1 MALHHWV
8 AVTAGALIATSLA
21 GQAPRLVSVGTHRLE
36 VRQWPGPAGPT
47 LVFEAG
53 LGDDISDWDSV
64 LVRAAAIA
72 PVVAY
77 ARAGLG
83 RSDPVTGPHTASQ
96 AVRDLHDLLAVLH
109 IVPPYVLVG
118 SSYGGLLVRLYTSVY
133 PHEVAGLVLVDGVHE
148 EQVRRWGVLD
158 STYPAAFKRFFD
170 SVLAVK
176 PSGAEAEETRETMRI
191 QAAGTVEG
199 LRPLPDIPIAV
210 LTSMKVLPNAEYVNG
225 TARGHEAW
233 RAMHDE
239 WARRSRNAIHVAT
252 ATAGHHIQDDDPNL
266 VLEAIRFVLER
277 IARRP

>member
-1 MALHHWV
+1 MIRIRW
-8 AVTAGALIATSLA
+8 AVVCCSVVLTASLA
-21 GQAPRLVSVGTHRLE
+21 GQAPHMVNVGTHRLE

-77 ARAGLG
+77 TRAGLG
-83 RSDPVTGPHTASQ
+83 HSDPVAGPHRATQ
-96 AVRDLHDLLAVLH
+96 AVRDLHDLLATLH
-109 IVPPYVLVG
+109 VAPPYILVG
-118 SSYGGLLVRLYTSVY
+118 SSYGGLLVRLYTSTY
-133 PHEVAGLVLVDGVHE
+133 PNEVAGLVLVDGVHE
-148 EQVRRWGVLD
+148 AQVRRWGILD
-158 STYPAAFKRFFD
+158 STYPAAFRRFFD
-170 SVLAVK
+170 SVLAVM
-176 PSGAEAEETRETMRI
+176 PSGGEAEETRETMRI

-239 WARRSRNAIHVAT
+239 WARRSRNALHVAT

-266 VLEAIRFVLER
+266 VLEAIRFVVER
-277 IARRP
+277 LQRQP